1 MAANI
6 FFQTFTKI
14 LYGHYIRTPNLY
26 CYPACPAAVNNSLM
40 QLVASTPFAACI
52 CRRAKNQD
60 NWGMTIAAHTPAN
73 PTLKLFNSLTG
84 RKELFVPADPKRV
97 TLYVCGPTVYDYAHI
112 GNARSAVVFDVLF
125 RLLRDLYGADGVVY
139 ARNITDVDDKIIAR
153 FQEQR
158 GQEQQEQQG
167 QQRQAGNQTID
178 QLTDFYAAAY
188 NRDLAALGCLPPT
201 MQPRA
206 RESMP
211 AIIAL
216 IQRLLDR
223 GHAYVAE
230 GHVLFAVKSFA
241 DYGQLAKRRLE
252 EMVAG
257 ARVEV
262 APYKQDPCDF
272 VLWKPSPPI
281 AGGSFDSPW
290 GHGRPG
296 WHSECSAMIAAVLGN
311 EIDIHAGGADLKFPH
326 HENEIAQ
333 SRCAHDTPVLA
344 HTWLHNG
351 FLTVGGEK
359 MSKSLGNFRYA
370 WQCWRQTAAAVD
382 DAGDAVMLLRQPQA
396 VRLQLL
402 SAHYRQPLNWPNV
415 GDRGIEPASQHD
427 GLIEDCYR
435 LFHQAGGA
443 SGDTFW
449 QQQQGVVAAPDNP
462 VRLALLDD
470 LNTPL
475 AISRLTALYQQ
486 ARGTNGKG
494 AAEGKEQ
501 ALIQLLA
508 AGQLLGLFADAPSA
522 FFTRKRIGFLSGT
535 IKAKSGATGVLS
547 GVLSD
552 KQIVALLHQRQ
563 TARAARDFAAA
574 DAIKQ
579 TLTSHDVLIQDTPDG
594 TTLYKRPHDPD
605 WRTG

>member
-1 MAANI
+1 MPNDIAL
-6 FFQTFTKI
+6 K
-14 LYGHYIRTPNLY
+14 LY
-26 CYPACPAAVNNSLM
+26 NSL
-40 QLVASTPFAACI
+40 
-52 CRRAKNQD
+52 N
-60 NWGMTIAAHTPAN
+60 
-73 PTLKLFNSLTG
+73 G
-84 RKELFVPADPKRV
+84 RKELFVPADPARV

-125 RLLRDLYGADGVVY
+125 RLLRDLYGEQQVVY

-153 FQEQR
+153 FQEQQ
-158 GQEQQEQQG
+158 GQEQQEQQE
-167 QQRQAGNQTID
+167 QQGQAGNQTID

-188 NRDLAALGCLPPT
+188 NRDLTTLGCLPPT

-281 AGGSFDSPW
+281 VGGSFDSPW

-296 WHSECSAMIAAVLGN
+296 WHSECSAMIAAVMGD

-382 DAGDAVMLLRQPQA
+382 DAGDAVTLLRQPQA

-402 SAHYRQPLNWPNV
+402 SAHYRQPLNWPTV

-435 LFHQAGGA
+435 LFYQAGGA
-443 SGDTFW
+443 SGDDFW

-486 ARGTNGKG
+486 ARGGKG
-494 AAEGKEQ
+494 TDKHD

-522 FFTRKRIGFLSGT
+522 FFRAMPAATAQDASSAAAAATIG
-535 IKAKSGATGVLS
+535 
-547 GVLSD
+547 D

-579 TLTSHDVLIQDTPDG
+579 TLTSHDILIQDTPDG

>member
-1 MAANI
+1 
-6 FFQTFTKI
+6 
-14 LYGHYIRTPNLY
+14 
-26 CYPACPAAVNNSLM
+26 
-40 QLVASTPFAACI
+40 
-52 CRRAKNQD
+52 
-60 NWGMTIAAHTPAN
+60 MTIANPA
-73 PTLKLFNSLTG
+73 LKFFNSLTG
-84 RKELFVPADPKRV
+84 RKELFVPADPQRV
-97 TLYVCGPTVYDYAHI
+97 TVYVCGPTVYDYAHI

-153 FQEQR
+153 FQEQH

-188 NRDLAALGCLPPT
+188 NRDLATLGCLPPT

-281 AGGSFDSPW
+281 VGGSFDSPW

-296 WHSECSAMIAAVLGN
+296 WHIECSAMIAAVLGN

-382 DAGDAVMLLRQPQA
+382 DAGDAVTLLRQPQA

-402 SAHYRQPLNWPNV
+402 SAHYRQPLNWPTV

-435 LFHQAGGA
+435 LFYQAGGA
-443 SGDTFW
+443 SGDDFW

-522 FFTRKRIGFLSGT
+522 FFRAMPAATAQDADSTAAATIG
-535 IKAKSGATGVLS
+535 
-547 GVLSD
+547 D
-552 KQIVALLHQRQ
+552 EQIVALLHQRQ

-579 TLTSHDVLIQDTPDG
+579 TLTSHDVLIQDTPDA

>member
-1 MAANI
+1 
-6 FFQTFTKI
+6 
-14 LYGHYIRTPNLY
+14 
-26 CYPACPAAVNNSLM
+26 
-40 QLVASTPFAACI
+40 
-52 CRRAKNQD
+52 
-60 NWGMTIAAHTPAN
+60 MTIANPA
-73 PTLKLFNSLTG
+73 LKLFNSLNG

-97 TLYVCGPTVYDYAHI
+97 TVYVCGPTVYDYAHI

-158 GQEQQEQQG
+158 GQEQHGQEQQEQQEQQG

-296 WHSECSAMIAAVLGN
+296 WHSECSAMIAAVLGD

-402 SAHYRQPLNWPNV
+402 SAHYRQPLNWPTV

-435 LFHQAGGA
+435 LFYQAGGA
-443 SGDTFW
+443 SGDDFW

-486 ARGTNGKG
+486 ARGG
-494 AAEGKEQ
+494 EGTDKHD

-522 FFTRKRIGFLSGT
+522 FFRAMPAATSGLPPINGVASGMLPLSG
-535 IKAKSGATGVLS
+535 SATGVVS
-547 GVLSD
+547 GGLSD

-579 TLTSHDVLIQDTPDG
+579 TLTSHDILIQDTPDG

>member
-1 MAANI
+1 
-6 FFQTFTKI
+6 
-14 LYGHYIRTPNLY
+14 
-26 CYPACPAAVNNSLM
+26 
-40 QLVASTPFAACI
+40 
-52 CRRAKNQD
+52 
-60 NWGMTIAAHTPAN
+60 MTIAN

-97 TLYVCGPTVYDYAHI
+97 TVYVCGPTVYDYAHI

-125 RLLRDLYGADGVVY
+125 RLLRDLYGEQQVVY

-153 FQEQR
+153 FQEQQ
-158 GQEQQEQQG
+158 GQDQQE

-178 QLTDFYAAAY
+178 QLTDFYTAAY
-188 NRDLAALGCLPPT
+188 NRDLATLGCLPPT

-241 DYGQLAKRRLE
+241 DYGQLAKRRVE

-281 AGGSFDSPW
+281 AGASFDSPW

-296 WHSECSAMIAAVLGN
+296 WHIECSAMIAAVLGD

-333 SRCAHDTPVLA
+333 SRCAHNTPVLA

-370 WQCWRQTAAAVD
+370 WQCWRQTAAVD
-382 DAGDAVMLLRQPQA
+382 EEDAGVLLRQPQA

-402 SAHYRQPLNWPNV
+402 SAHYRQPLNWPTV
-415 GDRGIEPASQHD
+415 GADGIEPASQHD

-443 SGDTFW
+443 SGDVFW
-449 QQQQGVVAAPDNP
+449 QQQQGAVAAPDNP

-486 ARGTNGKG
+486 ARGGKANGNG
-494 AAEGKEQ
+494 AAGDAAEGKEQ

-508 AGQLLGLFADAPSA
+508 GGRLLGLFADAPSA
-522 FFTRKRIGFLSGT
+522 FFAAMPAATKDAGST
-535 IKAKSGATGVLS
+535 AAPATGGDDGLQD
-547 GVLSD
+547 G
-552 KQIVALLHQRQ
+552 QIATLLHQRQ

-579 TLTSHDVLIQDTPDG
+579 TLTSHNILIQDTADG

-605 WRTG
+605 WRTP

>member
-1 MAANI
+1 
-6 FFQTFTKI
+6 
-14 LYGHYIRTPNLY
+14 
-26 CYPACPAAVNNSLM
+26 
-40 QLVASTPFAACI
+40 
-52 CRRAKNQD
+52 
-60 NWGMTIAAHTPAN
+60 MTIAN

-97 TLYVCGPTVYDYAHI
+97 TVYVCGPTVYDYAHI

-125 RLLRDLYGADGVVY
+125 RLLRDLYGEQQVVY

-153 FQEQR
+153 FQEQQ

-188 NRDLAALGCLPPT
+188 NRDLTTLGCLPPT

-241 DYGQLAKRRLE
+241 DYGQLAKRRVE

-281 AGGSFDSPW
+281 AGASFDSPW

-296 WHSECSAMIAAVLGN
+296 WHSECSAMIAAVLGD

-370 WQCWRQTAAAVD
+370 WQCWRPSPMTTAAVD
-382 DAGDAVMLLRQPQA
+382 EEDAVVLLRQPQA

-402 SAHYRQPLNWPNV
+402 SAHYRQPLNWPSR
-415 GDRGIEPASQHD
+415 GDLPVEPPSQHD
-427 GLIEDCYR
+427 GLIEDCYS
-435 LFHQAGGA
+435 LFHQAGGG
-443 SGDTFW
+443 SGDDFW
-449 QQQQGVVAAPDNP
+449 EQQQGAVAAADNP

-486 ARGTNGKG
+486 ARGGKANGKG
-494 AAEGKEQ
+494 AAGDVAEGKEQ

-508 AGQLLGLFADAPSA
+508 GGRLLGLFADAPSA
-522 FFTRKRIGFLSGT
+522 FFRAMPAATKDTGSAAAATIG
-535 IKAKSGATGVLS
+535 
-547 GVLSD
+547 D
-552 KQIVALLHQRQ
+552 DQIVALLHQRQ

-579 TLTSHDVLIQDTPDG
+579 TLTSHDILIQDTADG

>member
-1 MAANI
+1 
-6 FFQTFTKI
+6 
-14 LYGHYIRTPNLY
+14 
-26 CYPACPAAVNNSLM
+26 
-40 QLVASTPFAACI
+40 
-52 CRRAKNQD
+52 
-60 NWGMTIAAHTPAN
+60 MTIAAHTPAN
-73 PTLKLFNSLTG
+73 PALKLYNSLTG
-84 RKELFVPADPKRV
+84 RKELFVPADPARV

-158 GQEQQEQQG
+158 GQEQQEQQEQQG

-188 NRDLAALGCLPPT
+188 NRDLTALGCLPPT

-281 AGGSFDSPW
+281 VGGSFDSPW

-296 WHSECSAMIAAVLGN
+296 WHSECSAMIAAVLGD

-402 SAHYRQPLNWPNV
+402 SAHYRQPLNWPTV

-435 LFHQAGGA
+435 LFYQAGGT
-443 SGDTFW
+443 SGDDFW

-486 ARGTNGKG
+486 ARGGKG
-494 AAEGKEQ
+494 TDKHD

-522 FFTRKRIGFLSGT
+522 FFRAMPAATSGLPPINGVASGMLPLSG
-535 IKAKSGATGVLS
+535 SATGVVS
-547 GVLSD
+547 GGLSD
-552 KQIVALLHQRQ
+552 NQIVALLHQRQ

-579 TLTSHDVLIQDTPDG
+579 TLTSHDILIQDTPDG